1 MSEENLDEKGTA
13 VQCVAVDSVSAE
25 SANAAPA
32 PRDAKNSIAMS
43 IVAGGMEFK
52 LDTVVDPSS
61 EAVQLNAKLEL
72 ALTLLSL
79 SENRLAEAMR
89 QIGQLQE
96 RLMQMQT
103 QKHMERPA

>member
-13 VQCVAVDSVSAE
+13 VQCVAVDSVNVE
-25 SANAAPA
+25 SANASV
-32 PRDAKNSIAMS
+32 PRDARNSMAMS

-103 QKHMERPA
+103 QKQMERPA